1 MLALSIPPTFTT
13 QTALRAGLTNR
24 ALYRMRD
31 AGDVVEL
38 SRGVYRFADAPSAT
52 FPDLLAVAY
61 RVPVGVICA
70 VTAAAVY
77 NLTDELP
84 SRVQVAVPRGR
95 HRPHISYPPVQ
106 VLSFEVATFELG
118 LSQVEAAPGER
129 VRIYDPA
136 RTVVDLMRLRH
147 QTGEDVALTVLR
159 RYLRAKGA
167 DPATLLKYARAL
179 DIFGP
184 VRIAVDVA
192 SAG

>member
-1 MLALSIPPTFTT
+1 MLSIAPTFTT
-13 QTALRAGLTNR
+13 QTALRAGLSYR

-31 AGDVVEL
+31 AGEVVEL
-38 SRGVYRFADAPSAT
+38 SRGVFRFADAPTAT

-61 RVPVGVICA
+61 RVPDGVICA
-70 VTAAAVY
+70 VSAAVVH

-84 SRVQVAVPRGR
+84 VRIQVAVPRGR

-106 VLSFEVATFELG
+106 VLSFDVATFELG
-118 LSQVEAAPGER
+118 LGHVEAAPNEQVR
-129 VRIYDPA
+129 VYDPA

-147 QTGEDVALTVLR
+147 QTGEDIALTALR
-159 RYLRAKGA
+159 RYLRTRGA
-167 DPATLLKYARAL
+167 DPATLLGYARAL

-184 VRIAVDVA
+184 VRSAVDVA